1 MYVHKYISIYCIC
14 KSISIDI
21 CIYVYDCYTYTYT
34 IFVNSLKKFFEQTKT

>member
-1 MYVHKYISIYCIC
+1 MYVHKYISIYYIC

-21 CIYVYDCYTYTYT
+21 CIYVYECYTYTYT